1 MSKIQ
6 QCIIWNCYG
15 NLCAK
20 KWLLLFYE
28 KKVVSDKKSR
38 QLRRGQVRRNFTNIQ
53 SYKFRKHARLI
64 FLLLKILLNFQ
75 KVISLDF
82 CFLLC
87 LLFFFFCGLRSPR
100 TCQIRA
106 VDYHCHFYEAFVQT
120 KFCDFFHVLG
130 SQTR

>member
-87 LLFFFFCGLRSPR
+87 LFFFFFLRFKITSYMPDSCSRLSLSFLRSFR
-100 TCQIRA
+100 SN
-106 VDYHCHFYEAFVQT
+106 E
-120 KFCDFFHVLG
+120 VLWFLSCFG
-130 SQTR
+130 